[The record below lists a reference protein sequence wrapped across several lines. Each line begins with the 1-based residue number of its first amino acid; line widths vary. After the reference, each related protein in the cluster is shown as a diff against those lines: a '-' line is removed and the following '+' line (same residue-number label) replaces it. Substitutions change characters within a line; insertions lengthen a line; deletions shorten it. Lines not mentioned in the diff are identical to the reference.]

1 MDGRK
6 GKMIGIR
13 AVKLRQEEADQNND
27 LKDFLQTCRT
37 NVYET
42 EFCPE
47 PGPEVEI
54 TCAQQLGK
62 EIFGE
67 RATGLLLAQSCLATF
82 AEILLCLHLDPQT

>member
-13 AVKLRQEEADQNND
+13 AVKLRQEEVNQNND
-27 LKDFLQTCRT
+27 LKDFIHTSRT
-37 NVYET
+37 NVYDAR
-42 EFCPE
+42 FCPE

-54 TCAQQLGK
+54 TCAQPLGK

-67 RATGLLLAQSCLATF
+67 KANWVFIGPVLPGY
-82 AEILLCLHLDPQT
+82 LCRGPPLPPS